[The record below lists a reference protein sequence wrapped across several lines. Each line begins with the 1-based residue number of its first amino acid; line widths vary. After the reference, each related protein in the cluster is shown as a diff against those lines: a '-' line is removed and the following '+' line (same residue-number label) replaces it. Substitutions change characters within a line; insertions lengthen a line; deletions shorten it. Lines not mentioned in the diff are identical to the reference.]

1 MEVTIGWWAIPA
13 AITLIG
19 FTWLLCQ
26 PAGQNSGYGV
36 DLTPL
41 LAFGAVIIIVLFS
54 WMVYGL
60 LT

>member
-1 MEVTIGWWAIPA
+1 MTVTFGWWVVPT
-13 AITLIG
+13 AITLVVV
-19 FTWLLCQ
+19 TWLLCQ
-26 PAGQNSGYGV
+26 PAGQNGMYGV

-41 LAFGAVIIIVLFS
+41 LQFGGAVIVILFS